1 MDTEVDEKQ
10 KSQIMDA
17 GVKSS
22 SALTASGGRKRTVVM
37 ILLLVVILGASAAFF
52 LRGGTGSNKSAE
64 KAADKAVLSVKL
76 SPVSTKSF
84 SRKLLVNGAVWSWD
98 PISVGSEVGG
108 LKVER
113 ILVDE
118 GHMVK
123 RGQVLATLSSSI
135 LQAQLDKEKARL
147 IGAKAA
153 LSKSI
158 QPNRPQDLT
167 ALEAGYAQA
176 QAAVAQEEANLAR
189 AKANYQDALENAKRY
204 RGLVSEGAVSAQ
216 EADSRETQ
224 AKVALAEE
232 HNIQEKI
239 KAAKFAAQQAHERM
253 TMGQSGGRKEDV
265 DMARAQMLETQAN
278 IKQLLWQIEQT
289 VVRAP
294 ADGRVVKRLV
304 HLGDIASNS
313 KTMFEIV
320 RDGRLE
326 LRAQIPEKDLDLVKP
341 GQVVRM
347 SDDNHDEIL
356 GAVREI
362 TPQVD
367 QDSRLGTVRIDITPP
382 KGFNLLPGN
391 FLRGEILVG
400 QADVPVVPTSC
411 VVFKGNRAIV
421 YMVQDGKAKMTYV
434 ETGDRDSQSVEI
446 ISGVKVG
453 DAVIDR
459 GGGFLKDGDS
469 VRVVGQ

>member
-1 MDTEVDEKQ
+1 MDTEVDDKQ
-10 KSQIMDA
+10 KGQITES
-17 GVKSS
+17 GVKTSS
-22 SALTASGGRKRTVVM
+22 PVTTHGGSKKTLVIVL
-37 ILLLVVILGASAAFF
+37 LLLVVVGAAAAFF
-52 LRGGTGSNKSAE
+52 FKGGAANKAGE
-64 KAADKAVLSVKL
+64 KNADKAVLSVKL
-76 SPVSTKSF
+76 SPVSTKAF

-167 ALEAGYAQA
+167 ALEAAYAQA

-189 AKANYQDALENAKRY
+189 AKANHQDASENAKRY
-204 RGLVSEGAVSAQ
+204 RWLVSQGAVSTQ

-232 HNIQEKI
+232 HNSEEKI
-239 KAAKFAAQQAHERM
+239 KAARFAAQQAHERM
-253 TMGQSGGRKEDV
+253 SMGKSGGRKEDV
-265 DMARAQMLETQAN
+265 DMARAQMLETEAN

-294 ADGRVVKRLV
+294 ADGRVVKRMV
-304 HLGDIASNS
+304 HLGDIASNT

-326 LRAQIPEKDLDLVKP
+326 LRAQIPEKDLDLVRP
-341 GQVVRM
+341 GQAVLM
-347 SDDNHDEIL
+347 SDDNHEEIQ
-356 GAVREI
+356 GTVREI

-400 QADVPVVPTSC
+400 KAEVPVVPTSC
-411 VVFKGNRAIV
+411 VVYKGNRAIV
-421 YMVQDGKAKMTYV
+421 YVVQDGKAKMAYV
-434 ETGDRDSQSVEI
+434 ETGDRDGQSVEI
-446 ISGVKVG
+446 ISGIKIG
-453 DAVIDR
+453 DSVIDR
-459 GGGFLKDGDS
+459 GGGFLKDGDP